1 MIKCPTARTRLG
13 LAAIALSVS
22 ALADAPAVA
31 QQLPGPAEPGRREAP
46 VPPAPLKPVPLKWIL
61 KVPGGAEAPKYLA
74 DETIEFNGL
83 TLDGVTAYP
92 AGAFTDLYAA
102 ERGTEITFGRLY
114 AFARAVQARY
124 HADGYLLS
132 FAYIPPQE
140 VSDGI
145 YKVAVVEGFVDRVVV
160 EDASSRL
167 ARTIKRVLAPV
178 TREKPLNMAT
188 LERALLLVNDLAGVT
203 ATGVLRPSKDKR
215 GGSELFVKAVRK
227 LLRGSLV
234 LDNRGSKFAGRK
246 RLKADAA
253 VQSLLGLGESL
264 SASATVTPAES
275 RELRSIDVVYSQPL
289 GSDGLLFSAAGGYS
303 AAIPGFTL
311 DVQDVQTI
319 SRHLDLDLSYPIVR
333 TRTLNF
339 SIGAGFTMTSNSVDL
354 GEGTAFSRDRIRAA
368 RASMVLSES
377 GFLGGATAVRF
388 DVMQGLPVLDPT
400 DPDRISNIHPTPS
413 FAQPSRADA
422 KTSFTKFGLS
432 LNRVQHLVEGWTA
445 VITAS
450 GQASLSPLVAS
461 EEFAVG
467 GGAFGRAYDD
477 GEIIGDE
484 GMALAVEVGR
494 DFGINE
500 FVVRTL
506 HPYGFYDV
514 GVIWDKKSASS
525 AGKRDTLAS
534 AGFGL
539 RASLE
544 RGVSMGLEL
553 AYPLT
558 RVPATADGATGPRFL
573 FRLAGDF

>member
-1 MIKCPTARTRLG
+1 MIKRAMAPMRLG
-13 LAAIALSVS
+13 LAAMGLAALT
-22 ALADAPAVA
+22 AAPAAA

-61 KVPGGAEAPKYLA
+61 KVPGGAEAPKHLA

-83 TLDGVTAYP
+83 VLDGVTAYP
-92 AGAFTDLYAA
+92 AGAFADLSAA

-145 YKVAVVEGFVDRVVV
+145 YQVAVVEGFVDRVVV
-160 EDASSRL
+160 EDASPRL
-167 ARTIKRVLAPV
+167 ARTIEEVLAPLA
-178 TREKPLNMAT
+178 RERPLDVAT
-188 LERALLLVNDLAGVT
+188 LERALLLVNDLDGVT

-215 GGSELFVKAVRK
+215 GGADLFVKASHK
-227 LLRGSLV
+227 PLRGSLV
-234 LDNRGSKFAGRK
+234 LDNRGSKYAGRK

-264 SASATVTPAES
+264 GASATVTPAES
-275 RELRSIDVVYSQPL
+275 RELRSIDVIYRQPL
-289 GSDGLLFSAAGGYS
+289 GSGGLLFSAAAGFS
-303 AAIPGFTL
+303 SAIPGFTL
-311 DVQDVQTI
+311 DPQDVQTI
-319 SRHLDLDLSYPIVR
+319 SRHLDLDLTYPIVR
-333 TRTLNF
+333 TRTFNF
-339 SIGAGFTMTSNSVDL
+339 SVGAGFTMTSNSVDL

-377 GFLGGATAVRF
+377 GFGGGATAVRF
-388 DVMQGLPVLDPT
+388 DVMQGLPFLDPT
-400 DPDRISNIHPTPS
+400 DPDRISSIHPTPS
-413 FAQPSRADA
+413 FAAPSRADA

-432 LNRVQHLVEGWTA
+432 VNRVQHLYEGWTA
-445 VITAS
+445 VITAN

-484 GMALAVEVGR
+484 GMALAIEVGR
-494 DFGINE
+494 DFPINE

-539 RASLE
+539 RASLD

-553 AYPLT
+553 AFPLT

-573 FRLAGDF
+573 FRLAGAF